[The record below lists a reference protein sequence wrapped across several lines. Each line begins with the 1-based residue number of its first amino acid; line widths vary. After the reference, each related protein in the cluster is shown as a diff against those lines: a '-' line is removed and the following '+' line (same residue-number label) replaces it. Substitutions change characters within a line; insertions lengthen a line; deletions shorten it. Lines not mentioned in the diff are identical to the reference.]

1 MALNRLDNNSSL
13 NNAVDFANNIK
24 SEIQTIKTTL
34 SSNLS
39 NKKVTASSSESLTS
53 LVNKVNHISTG
64 KKFASGTI
72 ADNSYSTRQYHSI
85 TVPMNLDFVPSHII
99 VEFGQ
104 ITFSG
109 DGIGVRY
116 KHTISS
122 KNNTEY
128 IDGNYIN
135 LYGVYPQIFFESVG
149 QYSFR
154 IKMQMKN
161 TDKNYSIYL
170 NKVKWYAFE

>member
-24 SEIQTIKTTL
+24 SEIQTIKTAL

-39 NKKVTASSSESLTS
+39 NKKVTVSSSESLTS
-53 LVNKVNHISTG
+53 LVNKVNNINLG

-72 ADNSYSTRQYHSI
+72 KDKSYSARQHHSI
-85 TVPMNLDFVPSHII
+85 TVPMNLDFVPSYII
-99 VEFGQ
+99 VEFGE

-109 DGIGVRY
+109 EIEGVKRKY
-116 KHTISS
+116 TISS

-128 IDGNYIN
+128 IEGNFIN
-135 LYGVYPQIFFESVG
+135 IYDVYPQIFFEDVNR
-149 QYSFR
+149 YSFR
-154 IKMQMKN
+154 IKMQMKF
-161 TDKNYSIYL
+161 TDTSYYIYL
-170 NKVKWYAFE
+170 RNVKWYAFE

>member
-13 NNAVDFANNIK
+13 NATVDFANNIK

-53 LVNKVNHISTG
+53 LVDKVNNISTG
-64 KKFASGTI
+64 KKSASGTI
-72 ADNSYSTRQYHSI
+72 EDNAYSARQHHSI
-85 TVPMNLDFVPSHII
+85 TVPMNLDFVPSYVV
-99 VEFGQ
+99 VEFGKS
-104 ITFSG
+104 TYSG
-109 DGIGVRY
+109 DGEAISY
-116 KHTISS
+116 KYTISS

-128 IDGNYIN
+128 IPGNYMPMN
-135 LYGVYPQIFFESVG
+135 RVCPQIFFESVG

-154 IKMQMKN
+154 IKMKMLY
-161 TDKNYSIYL
+161 TDTSYYIFLRN
-170 NKVKWYAFE
+170 VKWYAFE

>member
-39 NKKVTASSSESLTS
+39 NKKVTVSSSESLTS
-53 LVNKVNHISTG
+53 LVNKVNNIYLG

-72 ADNSYSTRQYHSI
+72 EDNAYSTRQHHSI
-85 TVPMNLDFVPSHII
+85 TVPMNLDFVPSHVI
-99 VEFGQ
+99 VEFGKT
-104 ITFSG
+104 TFSG
-109 DGIGVRY
+109 NGEGVNY

-128 IDGNYIN
+128 IDGNHMDM
-135 LYGVYPQIFFESVG
+135 YGVYPQIFFEKVS
-149 QYSFR
+149 QSSFR
-154 IKMQMKN
+154 FKVHMEY
-161 TDKNYSIYL
+161 TDKGYYIYL
-170 NKVKWYAFE
+170 RNVKWYAFE